1 MEDESAIGGMSL
13 MVDDDEDVVGGCALN
28 DAVCWDGLLTSSAP
42 STELRR
48 GFFFLDMDAK
58 ASLSLSDDEP
68 LPPSNAVRG
77 RPRRCTMV
85 KNNQMGII

>member
-1 MEDESAIGGMSL
+1 VEDESTIGGMSL
-13 MVDDDEDVVGGCALN
+13 MLDDDAVGAFNGG
-28 DAVCWDGLLTSSAP
+28 WDGLLLLTSSAP

-68 LPPSNAVRG
+68 LPLSNAVRG

-85 KNNQMGII
+85 

>member
-1 MEDESAIGGMSL
+1 
-13 MVDDDEDVVGGCALN
+13 V
-28 DAVCWDGLLTSSAP
+28 
-42 STELRR
+42 
-48 GFFFLDMDAK
+48 DAK

-85 KNNQMGII
+85 